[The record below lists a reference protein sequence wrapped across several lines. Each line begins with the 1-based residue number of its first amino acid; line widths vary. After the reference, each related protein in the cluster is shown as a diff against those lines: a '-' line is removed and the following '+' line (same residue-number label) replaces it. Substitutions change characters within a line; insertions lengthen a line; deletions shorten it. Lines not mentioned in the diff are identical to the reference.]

1 MFSSEKTDSLS
12 RENLA
17 SLRALRSAIA
27 NPQSPQGHP
36 HVSYFHRGS
45 IFPNDD
51 RWGRLARLIL
61 KHKVC
66 HSQFIHRVV
75 SVFEIGW
82 IVRQKNPKKTCS
94 GE

>member
-27 NPQSPQGHP
+27 NPKSTGSPTCELFSQGLN
-36 HVSYFHRGS
+36 
-45 IFPNDD
+45 IDD
-51 RWGRLARLIL
+51 GGGRLARLIL

-66 HSQFIHRVV
+66 NSQFIHRVV

-82 IVRQKNPKKTCS
+82 IVRQKNPKKNF
-94 GE
+94 